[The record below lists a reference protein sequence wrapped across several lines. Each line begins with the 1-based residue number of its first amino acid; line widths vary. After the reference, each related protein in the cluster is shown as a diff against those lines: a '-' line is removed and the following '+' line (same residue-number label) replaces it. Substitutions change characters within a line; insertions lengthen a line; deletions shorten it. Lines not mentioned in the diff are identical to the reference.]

1 MVWVNHYKIGS
12 FAILSSPHF
21 GSRLIA
27 TLRAPFRVRRNK
39 LPDASGKHAQ
49 LSCHMVGVSDSL
61 RPQPGRRETR
71 ENSTLGVKRI
81 TAGRFSQFF
90 RGVEPSRSEELLHAA
105 RVLLW
110 VRWLGLIAAL
120 MEIHYRVDHG
130 CLSHV
135 LNTFY
140 CLGFLAINGYVQWLI
155 HRRRTVRPSWLL
167 GLSALDLVMITF
179 STSLSGGFNSPY
191 FALYYFAVA
200 VFAYVFTSPRLVLP
214 WTTLVVVIYSA
225 LSFAVEPGLDIA
237 GKDERSLFY
246 RVVAL
251 YAVSAAVGIIAG
263 LERASGRKGLERER
277 ELQRQRIE
285 LSQSIHDTTA
295 QWAYMIGLGVEQA
308 MELVDES
315 QETLKARLRLV
326 AELSRS
332 AMWDL
337 RHPIDGGQIFRGEEL
352 GEVLEA
358 HAGTFTVIT
367 SVPAELVQ
375 HGREPP
381 LSTIARSLLFS
392 ITHNALT
399 DVIRHAEAR
408 RVVIVLDCTG
418 DELRLSVSDDG
429 GGLPDDY
436 ETRGHGFRN
445 MRADAGRMG
454 GVLEV
459 ESKGKGGGTIVTCVV
474 PYRNLRGGE

>member
-1 MVWVNHYKIGS
+1 M
-12 FAILSSPHF
+12 
-21 GSRLIA
+21 GSRVFSVIHIA
-27 TLRAPFRVRRNK
+27 AR
-39 LPDASGKHAQ
+39 
-49 LSCHMVGVSDSL
+49 
-61 RPQPGRRETR
+61 
-71 ENSTLGVKRI
+71 
-81 TAGRFSQFF
+81 RFSPFF
-90 RGVEPSRSEELLHAA
+90 QGVGRTNPEELLHAA

-110 VRWLGLIAAL
+110 VRWFGLTAAFV
-120 MEIHYRVDHG
+120 EIHYRVDYG
-130 CLSHV
+130 SLSHI

-140 CLGFLAINGYVQWLI
+140 CLGFLGVNGYVQYLI
-155 HRRRTVRPSWLL
+155 WRRGTVKPVCLFV
-167 GLSALDLVMITF
+167 LSVLDLAAISF

-214 WTTLVVVIYSA
+214 WTTLVVVVYSV
-225 LSFAVEPGLDIA
+225 LSVMVEPGLDIA

-251 YAVSAAVGIIAG
+251 YAVAAAVGIIAG
-263 LERASGRKGLERER
+263 LERESRRKGLERER

-285 LSQSIHDTTA
+285 LSQTIHDTTA

-308 MELVDES
+308 MELADES
-315 QETLKARLRLV
+315 NEELKAKLRLV

-358 HAGTFTVIT
+358 HAATFTVIT

-375 HGREPP
+375 QGREPP
-381 LSTIARSLLFS
+381 MSTITRSLLFS
-392 ITHNALT
+392 MAHNALT
-399 DVIRHAEAR
+399 NVIRHAEASGA
-408 RVVIVLDCTG
+408 VIGLDCTG
-418 DELRLSVSDDG
+418 EELRLSVSDDG
-429 GGLPDDY
+429 IGLPLDY

-445 MRADAGRMG
+445 MRADAERMG
-454 GVLEV
+454 GRLEV
-459 ESKGKGGGTIVTCVV
+459 ESDCDGTGTTVTCVV
-474 PYRNLRGGE
+474 PYRNLGGGE